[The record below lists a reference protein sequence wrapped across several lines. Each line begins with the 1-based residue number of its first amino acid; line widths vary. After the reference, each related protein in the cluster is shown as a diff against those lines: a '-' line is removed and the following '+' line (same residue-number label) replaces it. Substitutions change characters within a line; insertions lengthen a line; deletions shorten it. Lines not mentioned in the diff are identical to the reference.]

1 MTFNFLDII
10 FIALILVCAIQAA
23 VNGFIKEFF
32 GKAAF
37 VLGIF
42 VAVMFYA
49 KLMPYVN
56 RYIKSAF
63 VSQILA
69 FLLIF
74 ILVYLIVRLVQQL
87 VGSFFSGDILSGL
100 DRALGFFFGVAE
112 GLLLISVVLV
122 VLYAQPW
129 FGIGPLVKGSFFHK
143 MLENLLV
150 KPVSRVQDLI
160 ACIYAAGER
169 FRV

>member
-56 RYIKSAF
+56 RYIKSA
-63 VSQILA
+63 
-69 FLLIF
+69 
-74 ILVYLIVRLVQQL
+74 LVYLIVRLVQQL

>member
-1 MTFNFLDII
+1 MTFNFLDVV
-10 FIALILVCAIQAA
+10 FMALILVCAIQAA

-37 VLGIF
+37 MLGIF
-42 VAVMFYA
+42 VAVMLYA
-49 KLMPYVN
+49 KLTPYIN
-56 RYIKSAF
+56 RYIKSTF

-74 ILVYLIVRLVQQL
+74 ILIYLIVRLVQQL

-122 VLYAQPW
+122 ILYAQPW
-129 FGIGPLVKGSFFHK
+129 FDIGPLVKGSFFHR
-143 MLENLLV
+143 MLEALLV

-160 ACIYAAGER
+160 ACVFFAGER